1 MNNRADAIA
10 RRAACMA
17 RTFGIRSE
25 SINGHSLYSLVD
37 NDISNRMLIL
47 YTTDGGLSI
56 RIGQNQ
62 ALRYCQAAD
71 LNELCNGLGDELER
85 RLGLT
90 VEEVAI

>member
-1 MNNRADAIA
+1 MTTRADEIA
-10 RRAACMA
+10 ERAAFLA

-56 RIGQNQ
+56 RIGENQ
-62 ALRYCQAAD
+62 ALRYYQAAD
-71 LNELCNGLGDELER
+71 LNELCNGFGDELER

-90 VEEVAI
+90 VEEVSI